1 MKGPR
6 MNHPRPW
13 SRALGAL
20 SSAALLALSSGCASH
35 ETVGEAELVSLGPKR
50 LAFERGFVEG
60 SYASREAEHSFWFSD
75 VPLSA
80 LLAHDAG
87 TPLVD
92 GVFLHAQ
99 LIWLPL
105 PGRTPLDPTATNL
118 VTRVLIVSNGES
130 GLYGG
135 AAFARVDGEPG
146 DESVTLEI
154 EGGTLTLLEKTD
166 GFVDL
171 LSPVGLE
178 ATLTAS
184 LRPEEASRWR
194 RALSQF
200 ATNAFGRSMWVSA
213 PRENLP
219 ALATR

>member
-1 MKGPR
+1 MNRSAPR
-6 MNHPRPW
+6 FAAT
-13 SRALGAL
+13 ALCT
-20 SSAALLALSSGCASH
+20 LATVIGLASGCASRD
-35 ETVGEAELVSLGPKR
+35 TVGDAELVSLGPKR
-50 LAFERGFVEG
+50 LAFERGFIEG
-60 SYASREAEHSFWFSD
+60 SYVSREAEHSFWFSD
-75 VPLSA
+75 VPLDT
-80 LLAHDAG
+80 LLAQDSG
-87 TPLVD
+87 TPLRD

-118 VTRVLIVSNGES
+118 VTRVLIVSDGES

-135 AAFARVDGEPG
+135 AAFARIDGEPG
-146 DESVTLEI
+146 DERLTLEI

-171 LSPVGLE
+171 LSPVGLD
-178 ATLTAS
+178 ATLTAT
-184 LRPEEASRWR
+184 LRPDEVARWR

-213 PRENLP
+213 PRGALP

>member
-1 MKGPR
+1 MKR
-6 MNHPRPW
+6 SRPL
-13 SRALGAL
+13 SRAIGAL
-20 SSAALLALSSGCASH
+20 SCTAALTLAAGCASH
-35 ETVGEAELVSLGPKR
+35 ETVGEAALLSLGPKR
-50 LAFERGFVEG
+50 LAFDRVFIEG

-75 VPLSA
+75 VPLAS

-135 AAFARVDGEPG
+135 AAFARLDGEPG
-146 DESVTLEI
+146 DETMTLEI

-171 LSPVGLE
+171 LSPVGLD

-184 LRPEEASRWR
+184 LRPDDASRWR

-200 ATNAFGRSMWVSA
+200 ATNAFGKSMWVSA
-213 PRENLP
+213 PREDP
-219 ALATR
+219 RALATR

>member
-1 MKGPR
+1 MNRSRSWPR
-6 MNHPRPW
+6 
-13 SRALGAL
+13 AIIVL
-20 SSAALLALSSGCASH
+20 SCSAGLAFAAGCASH

-50 LAFERGFVEG
+50 LAFDRAFIEC

-75 VPLSA
+75 VPLAS

-135 AAFARVDGEPG
+135 AAFARLDGEPG
-146 DESVTLEI
+146 DETMTLEI

-171 LSPVGLE
+171 LSPVGLD

-194 RALSQF
+194 HALSQF

-213 PRENLP
+213 PREDP
-219 ALATR
+219 RALATR